1 MIPPAPTDFWEQVAR
16 MVAKA
21 IFDREMNL
29 ERSRFGEKVPN
40 LAMVS
45 PLGQTLNPMQQQAM
59 AGKGPDE
66 AA

>member
-1 MIPPAPTDFWEQVAR
+1 MIPSAPADFWEIVAR

-21 IFDREMNL
+21 IFDRETNL
-29 ERSRFGEKVPN
+29 ERARFTDKVPN

-59 AGKGPDE
+59 AAKGPDE